1 MVPALPKAHTP
12 GGSRFLP
19 VSWKNLAAAL
29 AAGFLFRL
37 FFIAHFPFTAGDTKF
52 YEELARNWLDHGVY
66 GLFVNGRLL
75 PVDMRMP
82 GYPAFLAAI
91 YAIAGRADRWAMLAQ
106 AAIDLITCVASALLA
121 ARLAPGSKRTV
132 VATAALW
139 IAALCP
145 FTANYTAAILT
156 ESHATFFTTAA
167 LVVLAVA
174 LSRRALYLRDES
186 LAKHHVLKFAGWF
199 FTAGLLA
206 GLGALVRP
214 ETPLI
219 LAAAGAVLLWICIR
233 RRVNGRALV
242 LAVVW
247 MAVGLILPL
256 TPWAIRNART
266 FGRIQFLA
274 PYYAQSDGDFIPTGF
289 YAWTRT
295 WMTHEQANYLVPWRL
310 GKGPIPI
317 QTLPN
322 SAFDSRAERA
332 RVADLLRAYNNG
344 WQMTPRLDRQFA
356 ALARERVARRPLRTY
371 LFIPAARALTIW
383 LRPRVELLRYSGDLW
398 PLRER
403 WRENAMD
410 LDVSLGYGLLTVFYI
425 GLGIIG
431 AWRCR
436 ANPAAALIVVYLI
449 FRTALLTAMS
459 TIEPRYVVECF
470 PALIALGSQALA
482 GTAMREPI
490 GTHATVELAGVAS

>member
-1 MVPALPKAHTP
+1 MAPASPEARTP
-12 GGSRFLP
+12 VGPRFLP

-29 AAGFLFRL
+29 AAGLLFRL
-37 FFIAHFPFTAGDTKF
+37 FFMVHFPFTAGDTKF
-52 YEELARNWLDHGVY
+52 YEELACNWLDHGVY
-66 GLFVNGRLL
+66 GLFVNGSLL

-91 YAIAGRADRWAMLAQ
+91 YAVAGRADKWVMLAQ
-106 AAIDLITCVASALLA
+106 AAMDLITGVAAALLA
-121 ARLAPGSKRTV
+121 ARLAPESKRTV

-156 ESHATFFTTAA
+156 ESLATFFTTVA

-174 LSRRALYLRDES
+174 LSRRASYLRAEW
-186 LAKHHVLKFAGWF
+186 LANRDLLRFAGWVF
-199 FTAGLLA
+199 AGGLLA
-206 GLGALVRP
+206 GIGALVRP

-219 LAAAGAVLLWICIR
+219 LAAAGALLLSICVWR
-233 RRVNGRALV
+233 RANWRAPI
-242 LAVVW
+242 LAAAW

-266 FGRIQFLA
+266 IGRIQFLA
-274 PYYAQSDGDFIPTGF
+274 PYYAQSDGDFIPAGF

-295 WMTHEQANYLVPWRL
+295 WMTREQDNYLVPWKL

-317 QTLPN
+317 QTLPD
-322 SAFDSRAERA
+322 SAFDSPAERA

-344 WQMTPRLDRQFA
+344 WRMTPGLDRQFA
-356 ALARERVARRPLRTY
+356 VLGRERAARHPLRTY
-371 LFIPAARALTIW
+371 LSIPIARALTMW

-398 PLRER
+398 PIREK
-403 WRENAMD
+403 WRENATD
-410 LDVSLGYGLLTVFYI
+410 FDVSLGYGLLNIFYI

-436 ANPAAALIVVYLI
+436 ANPAAALIVAYLI
-449 FRTALLTAMS
+449 FRTALLTTMP
-459 TIEPRYVVECF
+459 TIEPRYVVVCF
-470 PALIALGSQALA
+470 PALIALGAQAFACPAARESIKSRA
-482 GTAMREPI
+482 G
-490 GTHATVELAGVAS
+490 VELAGVAS